1 MHFNLGEEIT
11 LIKQNVF
18 TKNLC
23 AAALVLW
30 TMTASADNSNKECPV
45 GLVNGLTLDQEFGPG
60 TRDITHCLEV
70 RKKAKV
76 VISINR
82 LHGFDKNGK
91 PTLDKPY
98 FIDNLHKMRETYE
111 VTHGMKIGTDVD
123 IIIVATNSGVLL
135 LADPATALPAQVN
148 DPNYN
153 PAWKSL
159 VEEGLKWGFKFYLCQ
174 QAARTYNIK
183 TQNIIQGV
191 EMVPGGNTAILDLQ
205 MRGYAY
211 LQP

>member
-1 MHFNLGEEIT
+1 MLKQNIIAIT
-11 LIKQNVF
+11 L
-18 TKNLC
+18 C
-23 AAALVLW
+23 SAALAFW
-30 TMTASADNSNKECPV
+30 TTSASADESNNKDCPV

-60 TRDITHCLEV
+60 TSDITHCLEV

-76 VISINR
+76 VISMNK

-98 FIDNLHKMRETYE
+98 FIDNLYKMRETYE
-111 VTHGMKIGTDVD
+111 VTHGMKIGVD
-123 IIIVATNSGVLL
+123 IDIIVVATNSGALL
-135 LADPATALPAQVN
+135 LVDPATALPAQVS

-153 PAWKSL
+153 PEWKAL

-174 QAARTYNIK
+174 QASRTYNIK
-183 TQNIIQGV
+183 TQNVIKGV

-205 MRGYAY
+205 LQGYAY